1 MTLDNTAR
9 MKEMEEFGSGISRYV
24 WRGSGRVEV
33 FSENGGQIGDKKRRE
48 NGVMTQREMRRE
60 P

>member
-1 MTLDNTAR
+1 MPLADTY
-9 MKEMEEFGSGISRYV
+9 GG
-24 WRGSGRVEV
+24 GSGRVEV
-33 FSENGGQIGDKKRRE
+33 FGENGGQIGDKKRRE